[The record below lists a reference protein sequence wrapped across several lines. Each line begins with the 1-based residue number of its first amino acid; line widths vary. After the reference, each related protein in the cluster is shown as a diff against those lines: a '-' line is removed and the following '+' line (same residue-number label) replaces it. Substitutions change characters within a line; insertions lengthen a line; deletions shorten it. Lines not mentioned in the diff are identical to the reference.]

1 MKKIIL
7 ILAIVLLLFC
17 FITFVSFAHSGGT
30 DSNGGHTDSST
41 GEYHYHHGYP
51 AHQHANGKCPYIDSK
66 NESSSVLIIVLSV
79 VFATIMTIGY
89 VVLEGNMLPTK
100 KWDTV
105 FTWMFLA
112 SIFGYVICFMLK
124 PIPAFISFAIV
135 GVLAVGLYLLNKWI
149 KEKKYKKQLEE
160 QRGRSCDINKN

>member
-1 MKKIIL
+1 
-7 ILAIVLLLFC
+7 
-17 FITFVSFAHSGGT
+17 
-30 DSNGGHTDSST
+30 
-41 GEYHYHHGYP
+41 
-51 AHQHANGKCPYIDSK
+51 
-66 NESSSVLIIVLSV
+66 
-79 VFATIMTIGY
+79 
-89 VVLEGNMLPTK
+89 MLPTK